1 LSELQ
6 DPLLEVRLETICERG
21 CRQVWDAIDI
31 LEQDGDLPETQDLT
45 PAERARLLAELKS
58 VMAVYGQRCGLD

>member
-1 LSELQ
+1 MSALQ
-6 DPLLEVRLETICERG
+6 NPLLEVRVETICERG
-21 CRQVWDAIDI
+21 CREVWDAIDI

-45 PAERARLLAELKS
+45 AAERARVLAELKS